1 MLLFTSNSFLEV
13 RVNYLFLFKEKKSQ
27 LNEKVKNVEN
37 DNNLSQANVFD
48 NQNYSISPKKV
59 NNKNVIKRI
68 RFKNKI

>member
-1 MLLFTSNSFLEV
+1 
-13 RVNYLFLFKEKKSQ
+13 LFKEKKSQ

-48 NQNYSISPKKV
+48 NPNYSISPKKV